1 MNHHYAMQIE
11 WSDEDDCY
19 IVSLPDFG
27 PYAKTHGDTY
37 QEAAKN
43 GEEVL
48 DLLVESYREE
58 GRTLPRTTSLAPG
71 R

>member
-11 WSDEDDCY
+11 WSDEDHCY

-58 GRTLPRTTSLAPG
+58 GRALPLTTSLAQG

>member
-1 MNHHYAMQIE
+1 MTVYAMQIE

-43 GEEVL
+43 GQEVL

-58 GRTLPRTTSLAPG
+58 GRALPLTTSLAQG